1 MPTEKL
7 IVIVENKSKT
17 IKPPTEGA
25 KINVKIAGI
34 YGVNSQIKTENILR
48 LI

>member
-34 YGVNSQIKTENILR
+34 YGLILR
-48 LI
+48 SAEYLALSA